1 MVDANGNFIPDFGV
15 IEICLVFIYL
25 FIIFL
30 ISSYI
35 KNKNI
40 DQYPFYKFLRPALF
54 VKILGGI
61 IFTLFYTYYYGSS
74 DTHYYYLGTRGLN
87 HLLLTNPSAFFSILF
102 NGRGLETFSYF
113 SDSSDFWAWSYMYIR
128 TNSFIVQA
136 LTMPFA
142 LLGFNKFLLTVIL
155 LNCFCF
161 IGHWKFF
168 TMCQSLYPK
177 IPKQLIIS
185 IFFIPSVIFW
195 GSGIMKDTYT
205 LTSTLWFTY
214 NFYMIFVKKKNIIAN
229 IFMICFNIFCLV
241 EIKPYIFIVLLP
253 GAFIW
258 IFYNYSHTIKNK
270 IVRFLFTPFTSLIGL
285 MISVLLLN
293 YFNKNL
299 GDYFSMD
306 QIITKAQV
314 TQQDLIREEAYG
326 KHYYNIGTF
335 DNSYSSLLKKAPI
348 SIVSGLFRPFIWE
361 VQNVVMFI
369 SGIETLILFL
379 VSLYI
384 IIKVGFFRTIKFIF
398 KEPLLIFS
406 FLFVISFSYSVGLSS
421 ANFGALV
428 RYRIPQLPFFVM
440 GLFILHEKL
449 KELKIEKEENNL
461 SLKD

>member
-61 IFTLFYTYYYGSS
+61 IFTLFYTYYYGIS
-74 DTHYYYLGTRGLN
+74 DTHYYYLGTRGLT
-87 HLLLTNPSAFFSILF
+87 HLFLSNPSALFSIIF
-102 NGRGLETFSYF
+102 NGRGPETYSFF
-113 SDSSDFWAWSYMYIR
+113 SDSTDFLYWLPMYNKS
-128 TNSFIVQA
+128 TSFTVQA
-136 LTMPFA
+136 LTIPFA
-142 LLGFNKFLLTVIL
+142 ILGFNKFLLTVIL

-168 TMCQSLYPK
+168 LMCQSLYPK
-177 IPKQLIIS
+177 ISKQLIIS
-185 IFFIPSVIFW
+185 IFFIPSIIFW

-214 NFYMIFVKKKNIIAN
+214 NFYMIFIKKKNIIAN
-229 IFMICFNIFCLV
+229 ILMIFFNIFCLI

-258 IFYNYSHTIKNK
+258 IFYNYCNNIENK
-270 IVRFLFTPFTSLIGL
+270 IIRFLFTPFISLIGL
-285 MISVLLLN
+285 IISIILLS

-335 DNSYSSLLKKAPI
+335 DNSIGSLIRKAPI
-348 SIVSGLFRPFIWE
+348 SIISGLFRPFIWE
-361 VQNVVMFI
+361 VKNVVMLF
-369 SGIETLILFL
+369 SGLETLTLFL
-379 VSLYI
+379 VSLFI
-384 IIKVGFFRTIKFIF
+384 IIKVGLFKTIKFIRH
-398 KEPLLIFS
+398 EPLLLFS
-406 FLFVISFSYSVGLSS
+406 FLFVLCFSFSVGLSS

-428 RYRIPQLPFFVM
+428 RYRIPQLPFFVL
-440 GLFILHEKL
+440 GLFILLEKV
-449 KELKIEKEENNL
+449 KELKNENN
-461 SLKD
+461 S

>member
-1 MVDANGNFIPDFGV
+1 MIDADGNFIPDFGM
-15 IEICLVFIYL
+15 IEICLIFIYL

-40 DQYPFYKFLRPALF
+40 DQHPFYKFLLPALF

-74 DTHYYYLGTRGLN
+74 DTHYYYLGTCGLN
-87 HLLLTNPSAFFSILF
+87 HLLFTNPSAFISILF
-102 NGRGLETFSYF
+102 HGRGPETYYF
-113 SDSSDFWAWSYMYIR
+113 FNDSTDFWTWTYMYR
-128 TNSFIVQA
+128 NTNSFTVQV

-161 IGHWKFF
+161 IGLWKFF
-168 TMCQSLYPK
+168 IMCQSLYPK
-177 IPKQLIIS
+177 ISKQLIIS

-214 NFYMIFVKKKNIIAN
+214 NFYMIFIKKKNIMAN
-229 IFMICFNIFCLV
+229 IFMMCFNIFCLV

-253 GAFIW
+253 GAFVW
-258 IFYNYSHTIKNK
+258 IFHNYSHNIENK
-270 IVRFLFTPFTSLIGL
+270 IIRFLFTPFASLIGL
-285 MISVLLLN
+285 IISIFILN
-293 YFNKNL
+293 SFNKNL

-326 KHYYNIGTF
+326 THFYNIGTF
-335 DNSYSSLLKKAPI
+335 DNSFGSLIRKSPI

-361 VQNVVMFI
+361 AQNIVMFI

-379 VSLYI
+379 VSLFI
-384 IIKVGFFRTIKFIF
+384 IIKVGFLKTIKFVRD
-398 KEPLLIFS
+398 EPLLLFS
-406 FLFVISFSYSVGLSS
+406 FLFVLCFSYSVGLSS

-440 GLFILHEKL
+440 GLFILLEKV
-449 KELKIEKEENNL
+449 KEYKIENEKN
-461 SLKD
+461 